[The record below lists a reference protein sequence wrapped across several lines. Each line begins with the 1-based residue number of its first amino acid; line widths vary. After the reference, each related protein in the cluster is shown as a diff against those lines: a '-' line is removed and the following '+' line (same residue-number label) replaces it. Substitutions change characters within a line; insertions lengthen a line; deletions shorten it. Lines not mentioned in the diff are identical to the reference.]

1 MQTHDNSNHGLREE
15 FLNALRGKADKM
27 GAKGTSS
34 ITAGELNEEPICE
47 WKGSNGVHCRKMP
60 DDEHGVL
67 RISIGGGEH
76 VAEDEHLTPHEA
88 ANRRAAQFMRN
99 TFDLDIRTNE
109 HWKEFEAQ
117 WMNETDD
124 EAPTLEHWLE
134 QWEAAIEAGQSSIS
148 REEAEKRY
156 RKAHGRDHGHPNGEG

>member
-27 GAKGTSS
+27 GDKGTNS
-34 ITAGELNEEPICE
+34 ITAGELNEEPICK

-76 VAEDEHLTPHEA
+76 LPVTL
-88 ANRRAAQFMRN
+88 NYCV
-99 TFDLDIRTNE
+99 IRGGTGQCI
-109 HWKEFEAQ
+109 AL
-117 WMNETDD
+117 
-124 EAPTLEHWLE
+124 LE
-134 QWEAAIEAGQSSIS
+134 
-148 REEAEKRY
+148 
-156 RKAHGRDHGHPNGEG
+156 KALKALCECPE